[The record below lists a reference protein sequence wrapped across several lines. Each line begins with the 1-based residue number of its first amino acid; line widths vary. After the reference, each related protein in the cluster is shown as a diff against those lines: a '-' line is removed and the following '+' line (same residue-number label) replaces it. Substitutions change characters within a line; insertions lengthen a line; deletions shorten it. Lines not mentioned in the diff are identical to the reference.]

1 MPQPPR
7 SEPPR
12 FSIVTPCLNRAATIE
27 AAIRSVVDQAH
38 PSVEHIIIDGGST
51 DGTLAILARYPH
63 LRVISG
69 PDRNLYDAIN
79 KGIRLA
85 RGDWVGLLNSDDLYT
100 PNAFAI
106 AEAALAEPGIEMV
119 IGGADIFREEAGAEV
134 LLGRFQGEAA
144 TGLSEAN
151 AMSNMTVVNACFF
164 ARALLD
170 RVGLFD
176 DRFPLVADRDVWM
189 RLVLARPRHRV
200 LPAIL
205 YRYRSHAGSLTFA
218 ATDLRDR
225 LSHHLLLLA
234 AAKLEETRAVPRD
247 HAAYRRWHAWAAGY
261 RCLQQI
267 RLRQL
272 RAAGGTAWQA
282 FGRDGAWPFRFAIRL
297 LQHYRQ
303 RDIRRGHPTGPD

>member
-1 MPQPPR
+1 MHPA
-7 SEPPR
+7 PR

-27 AAIRSVVDQAH
+27 AAIRSVVDQAN
-38 PSVEHIIIDGGST
+38 PAVEHIIIDGGST

-63 LRVISG
+63 LRVISE
-69 PDRNLYDAIN
+69 PDRNLYDAMN
-79 KGIRLA
+79 KGIRQA
-85 RGDWVGLLNSDDLYT
+85 RGAWIGLLNSDDLYT
-100 PNAFAI
+100 ASAFAT
-106 AEAALAEPGIEMV
+106 AAAALAEPGIEMV
-119 IGGADIFREEAGAEV
+119 VGGAEIFREEAGVEV

-164 ARALLD
+164 GRGLLD
-170 RVGLFD
+170 RVGPFD
-176 DRFPLVADRDVWM
+176 DRFPLVADRDFWM

-225 LSHHLLLLA
+225 LSHHLLMLA
-234 AAKLEETRAVPRD
+234 QARLDETRAEPAA

-261 RCLQQI
+261 RGLQQL
-267 RLRQL
+267 RLRQFHASGVTL
-272 RAAGGTAWQA
+272 RLA
-282 FGRDGAWPFRFAIRL
+282 FARDGGWPFRFAIRL
-297 LQHYRQ
+297 LHHYRQ
-303 RDIRRGHPTGPD
+303 RAIRRGQLAGHG